1 MLKIVVYTDS
11 NLLIPKKFGA
21 FTRAFFIFIRTKYKD
36 DTALLEHELVHVRQF
51 WRTFGLSLLLYSLS
65 KKYRL
70 TAEVEAYQIQLQVH
84 ERVDTLPNEE
94 MDAVRLLYADFIST
108 KYGLDISTVDAYRLL
123 QPVQ

>member
-1 MLKIVVYTDS
+1 MLNIVIYTDS
-11 NLLIPKKFGA
+11 NILIPKKFGA
-21 FTRAFFIFIRTKYKD
+21 FTRGFFIFVRIKYKD

-70 TAEVEAYQIQLQVH
+70 AAEVEAYQTQLQVH
-84 ERVDTLPNEE
+84 ERMDTLTSEE

-108 KYGLDISTVDAYRLL
+108 KYRLDISTVDAYRLL
-123 QPVQ
+123 HPAQ